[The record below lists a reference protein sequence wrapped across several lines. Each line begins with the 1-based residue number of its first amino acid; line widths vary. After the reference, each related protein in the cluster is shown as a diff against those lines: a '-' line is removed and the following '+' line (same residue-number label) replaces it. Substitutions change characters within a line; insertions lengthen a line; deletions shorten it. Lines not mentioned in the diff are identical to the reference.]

1 MSDLLNEIDDVARE
15 MTAGDPPNRMR
26 ARVLARLDR
35 PRWRGAWVWS
45 PIGAAAAIALAIYLL
60 PKDVPQTPGPPTST
74 VETPRVATA
83 PAPPA
88 ESANVGS
95 TPAPLVAPPAVSG
108 FSTTVPA
115 GGTVDAPPAQI
126 AFNGPPIEVPPLEDI
141 AAITMRDLANDPLQL
156 QPLEEISPIALNA
169 LSIEGDEQ

>member
-1 MSDLLNEIDDVARE
+1 MSDLLNEIDVVARE
-15 MTAGDPPNRMR
+15 MTAGVPPSRMR
-26 ARVLARLDR
+26 ARVMARLDR

-45 PIGAAAAIALAIYLL
+45 PVGAAAVVALAIYLW
-60 PKDVPQTPGPPTST
+60 PKDASQTPALSTST

-83 PAPPA
+83 PAPPTEPA
-88 ESANVGS
+88 TIGS
-95 TPAPLVAPPAVSG
+95 TPAPSVASG
-108 FSTTVPA
+108 FSATVPA
-115 GGTVDAPPAQI
+115 SGNVDVAPAQT
-126 AFNGPPIEVPPLEDI
+126 AFNGSPIDIAPLEDI